1 MAIEEVILKQDVR
14 SLGDRGEVVRVA
26 AGYARN
32 YLFPRSLAL
41 PATAANKKQLD
52 EMRSAAAKAASRLRD
67 DASKLA
73 SEMEDITLRM
83 VAKAGDT
90 NVLFGSISVR
100 DIAEELES
108 KGFPIDRH
116 RILLDK
122 PIKEVGDYEVRLH
135 LYKDVIQ
142 TITVEVRAEGRE
154 DEPLQEPKTAD
165 ELAEEAFAAPPE
177 ALAESAA
184 AAEAEAARAAKKAAA
199 EAEAESESAETAASE
214 EVTQMAEALEEA
226 LDEEQTKS

>member
-14 SLGDRGEVVRVA
+14 SLGDRGEIVKVA

-41 PATAANKKQLD
+41 PATAANKKQVE
-52 EMRSAAAKAASRLRD
+52 EMRAAAAKEASRLRD

-73 SEMEDITLRM
+73 ESMGDLTLRL

-90 NVLFGSISVR
+90 NVLFGSIGVR
-100 DIAEELES
+100 DIAEALDQ

-122 PIKEVGDYEVRLH
+122 PIKEVGDYDVRLH
-135 LYKDVIQ
+135 LYKEVKQVVKI
-142 TITVEVRAEGRE
+142 EVRAEGRE
-154 DEPLQEPKTAD
+154 DEPLVVPKTD
-165 ELAEEAFAAPPE
+165 EEL
-177 ALAESAA
+177 
-184 AAEAEAARAAKKAAA
+184 AAEAFIDPNAPAVEEGAAGEGEEGEQLEAAAGEEGVA
-199 EAEAESESAETAASE
+199 EVSE
-214 EVTQMAEALEEA
+214 EVAALEEA
-226 LDEEQTKS
+226 AEEK